1 MGNFTYASARLHA
14 SSVLAKAAARQ
25 NHIGSLPSPDDL
37 LDNCVEYVRLF
48 DLEEL
53 VAYISHMTCLPNDVS
68 SEIGMLV
75 IDSFTMPLRNATLK
89 PSQRSTI
96 LSQLLADIR
105 AFARNND
112 VAVVLT
118 GQGTFKY
125 YNQCRSTEVVLPFGD
140 ALAQKIDLQ
149 LMVDSIGGSK

>member
-68 SEIGMLV
+68 SEVILV
-75 IDSFTMPLRNATLK
+75 WRVVHRHTRTYLC
-89 PSQRSTI
+89 
-96 LSQLLADIR
+96 LSLQSLVRLL
-105 AFARNND
+105 N
-112 VAVVLT
+112 L
-118 GQGTFKY
+118 
-125 YNQCRSTEVVLPFGD
+125 CLS
-140 ALAQKIDLQ
+140 
-149 LMVDSIGGSK
+149 